1 MSLFFGS
8 FTKALL
14 SVFEFPSNDDFAY
27 KLDLPVTGEADELS
41 LVLLSSGLD
50 GEYIYDIAV
59 GLDETQ
65 LSKYRSGSRSVH
77 RDVVAR
83 YKSTDVRERVKPF
96 FQENITP
103 NIPKERH
110 YDLLQELLDLID
122 GDSRISDR
130 QKHEFRKS
138 ALNDS
143 LNDFL
148 IEVFIY
154 AVKSPIPEK
163 NPNQPTAKLVY
174 KNGRHRVYNC
184 PYDPTG
190 AYLEQDEINI
200 VRQYF
205 ADGKHTVAICGEHGI
220 GKTELALRYACEAA
234 LDTRRTVIWIDAKS
248 EATILISLRQ
258 FLLEKNL
265 DKNATSTK
273 LVADSV
279 IKDEYLSWANIN
291 EDWLIIFDNVG
302 PAKNGD
308 QAYLQYMPQNTKGDI
323 LLTVSDECPAVA
335 AGVVLEPRKD
345 KTAAYNYL
353 RRRYGDQYLFTPFTP
368 DPPFTFQ
375 NIPFV
380 LELMSS
386 YALAT
391 GDFELKVLKGRSV
404 DFFEPGE
411 SEPMIDDELG
421 MIVLV
426 RSHGDI
432 EEQINGMSCEDLI
445 QKAFNLLW
453 SYIDSPYKFLLQM
466 VANMPD
472 GELHVDTFEE
482 VFYGDD
488 NYKYNIPLEVPEYML
503 DEVEF
508 ADVLKQLVSM
518 GVCKVSYYAK
528 GDPRWNDHFA
538 GLKKIRLH
546 SLVQGYIKADKDYC
560 GITESDFMELIE
572 KVSS

>member
-8 FTKALL
+8 FARALL
-14 SVFEFPSNDDFAY
+14 SVFEFPTNEDLAY

-103 NIPKERH
+103 NIPLERR

-130 QKHEFRKS
+130 QKHEFRRR

-148 IEVFIY
+148 VEVFIY

-163 NPNQPTAKLVY
+163 NLNQSNAKLDY
-174 KNGRHRVYNC
+174 RSGKHRVYNC
-184 PYDPTG
+184 PYDPSDIFM
-190 AYLEQDEINI
+190 ERDELDA
-200 VRQYF
+200 VRQIF
-205 ADGKHTVAICGEHGI
+205 SDSNHIVAICGEDGI
-220 GKTELALRYACEAA
+220 GKTDLALRYACEAA
-234 LDTRRTVIWIDAKS
+234 LDLRKTVIWIDAED
-248 EATILISLRQ
+248 EAAILKSLRQ

-265 DKNATSTK
+265 NPNAANPELT
-273 LVADSV
+273 ADAT
-279 IKDEYLSWANIN
+279 IKEEYLSWVNIN
-291 EDWLIIFDNVG
+291 DGWLIIFDNAES
-302 PAKNGD
+302 AKNAN
-308 QAYLQYMPQNTKGDI
+308 QAYLQYMPQNTNGDI
-323 LLTVSDECPAVA
+323 LLTVSDKCPSAVTN
-335 AGVVLEPRKD
+335 VMLEPQKD
-345 KTAAYNYL
+345 KTAAYDYL
-353 RRRYGDQYLFTPFTP
+353 RRKYGDRYLFTPFLP
-368 DPPFTFQ
+368 NPPFTFR
-375 NIPFV
+375 NIPFA

-391 GDFELKVLKGRSV
+391 GDFELNVLKGRSV
-404 DFFEPGE
+404 DFFDTRE
-411 SEPMIDDELG
+411 SEPMTDDELG
-421 MIVLV
+421 MIVLI
-426 RSHGDI
+426 RSHDDI
-432 EEQINGMSCEDLI
+432 EEQINAMSCESLI
-445 QKAFNLLW
+445 QKAFYLLW

-466 VANMPD
+466 VAHMPD
-472 GELHVDTFEE
+472 GELQVDTLEE
-482 VFYGDD
+482 VFYGDE
-488 NYKYNIPLEVPEYML
+488 NYKCNIPLEVLEYVL
-503 DEVEF
+503 DEAEF
-508 ADVLKQLVSM
+508 TDTLKQLVTM

-546 SLVQGYIKADKDYC
+546 SLVQEYIKADRD
-560 GITESDFMELIE
+560 IIAE
-572 KVSS
+572 